1 MEGYRWPPEE
11 GVEGRA
17 SVQVGV
23 IMSAKHVWVCWCGW
37 VWVGVGGCGW
47 VLTQSGYLPQ
57 MDSK

>member
-1 MEGYRWPPEE
+1 MEGYGWPPEE

-23 IMSAKHVWVCWCGW
+23 IMSAKHVWVC
-37 VWVGVGGCGW
+37 GW

-57 MDSK
+57 RDSK